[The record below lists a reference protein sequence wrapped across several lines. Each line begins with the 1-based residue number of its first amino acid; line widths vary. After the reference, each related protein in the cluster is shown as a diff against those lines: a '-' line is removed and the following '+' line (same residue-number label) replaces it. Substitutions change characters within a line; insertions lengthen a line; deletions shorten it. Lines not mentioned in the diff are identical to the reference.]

1 MLQAAKLGEVS
12 RCLWPLYSPGSYNF
26 TIGFFELVQAAGWK
40 PVMTGNFTQ
49 LHANSAVD
57 RGSKFEFPGY
67 SMFTDARPETIG
79 GEPPQVA
86 AHVVRT

>member
-1 MLQAAKLGEVS
+1 MV
-12 RCLWPLYSPGSYNF
+12 
-26 TIGFFELVQAAGWK
+26 
-40 PVMTGNFTQ
+40 TGNFTQ

-67 SMFTDARPETIG
+67 SMFTDAPPETIG